1 MASEEV
7 MSRVIV
13 EKVMV
18 RMFGEKVMG
27 RRAGENL
34 ICNVTIS
41 HSI

>member
-27 RRAGENL
+27 EELVR
-34 ICNVTIS
+34 I
-41 HSI
+41 

>member
-1 MASEEV
+1 MAREEV

-27 RRAGENL
+27 EELVR
-34 ICNVTIS
+34 I
-41 HSI
+41 

>member
-41 HSI
+41 HSL